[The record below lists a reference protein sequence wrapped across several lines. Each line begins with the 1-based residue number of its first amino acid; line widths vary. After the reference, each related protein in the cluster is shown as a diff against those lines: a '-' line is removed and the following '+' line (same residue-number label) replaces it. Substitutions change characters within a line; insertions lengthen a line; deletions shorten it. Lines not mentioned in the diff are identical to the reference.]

1 MTRREILY
9 SVSVGLFGWMFPA
22 VMRFT
27 GAMQVK
33 PQFTR
38 VMFIID
44 VSAVILLGIIITY
57 MLLSEKKP
65 C

>member
-9 SVSVGLFGWMFPA
+9 SISIGLFGWMFPA

-33 PQFTR
+33 PQWARLMLT
-38 VMFIID
+38 ID

-57 MLLSEKKP
+57 LLLTEKKP

>member
-1 MTRREILY
+1 MNHREILY
-9 SVSVGLFGWMFPA
+9 SISVGLFGWMFPA

-27 GAMQVK
+27 GAIQVK
-33 PQFTR
+33 PQWTR
-38 VMFIID
+38 LMLAID

-57 MLLSEKKP
+57 LLLSEKKP